1 MARCRPA
8 PGHRTA
14 SVWSGRQQP
23 KLVSDHRGFDFLRT
37 TSMRTRLLSLFAGL
51 ILLVAGG
58 RAEAGYQFQFATA
71 SGTAQNTFVVDQ
83 GSTIDIRVYLVQT
96 SPDTGL
102 SASGLDAAG
111 TKLTFNQTIANVSGT
126 GAITAS
132 PAFDTS
138 IKSTAT
144 GSATLNVSQDSGS
157 AAVTAPTTGADANRI
172 LIGTFT
178 FTGVSAGTTNV
189 VTV

>member
-23 KLVSDHRGFDFLRT
+23 KLVSDHRGFDFPRT

-51 ILLVAGG
+51 MLLLAGG
-58 RAEAGYQFQFATA
+58 RAEAGYQFQFANA

-83 GSTIDIRVYLVQT
+83 GSTIDIKVYLVQT

-102 SASGLDAAG
+102 SGSGLDAAG
-111 TKLTFNQTIANVSGT
+111 TKLTFDQTLANVAGT
-126 GAITAS
+126 GAITAN
-132 PAFDTS
+132 PAFDFAT
-138 IKSTAT
+138 KSTAT
-144 GSATLNVSQDSGS
+144 GSAKLNQAPNGGS
-157 AAVTAPTTGADANRI
+157 APVPAPTPGTAANRD
-172 LIGTFT
+172 L
-178 FTGVSAGTTNV
+178 S
-189 VTV
+189 